1 MFGKCKKW
9 SQFVSKIPKKSQFFS
24 KHKNG
29 PTYGSFSTG
38 GNLQVQGLVV
48 TMFAWNLET
57 LVFTMFACYALWP
70 DQYTQVENSPFCI
83 YHLLSGT
90 SLRPM

>member
-1 MFGKCKKW
+1 M
-9 SQFVSKIPKKSQFFS
+9 
-24 KHKNG
+24 
-29 PTYGSFSTG
+29 G

-57 LVFTMFACYALWP
+57 LVFTMFAWHALWP

-83 YHLLSGT
+83 YHLL
-90 SLRPM
+90 LIYLYIIFFNPLW